1 MKKKIIILGSTGSIG
16 TTLIDI
22 IKKNQNKFEVKLLT
36 ANKNTKLLLKQA
48 KLLNVKNIV
57 ITNDKEFK
65 KVTFKNKNKELKI
78 FNNFNFLDKILN
90 SKVDYTMSSISGLA
104 GLEPTLKII
113 KHTKTIAIANKE
125 AIICGWDLING
136 KIKKYKTN
144 FIPVDS
150 EHFSIWY
157 ALKNNFDKIEKIYLT
172 ASGGPFNKMSVKKFK
187 NINIKQALKHP
198 NWKMG
203 KKISIDSATMMNKVF
218 EIIEAKNIF
227 NVSYKKLSI
236 LIHPKSYILAIVK
249 FNNGMTKIIAH
260 DTSMKI
266 PILNSL
272 NLNSDVLIKS
282 KKLNLMILNN
292 LDFQHVDKN
301 KFPVV
306 NILKEVPKSSSLF
319 ETLIVSANDELVELF
334 LKKRIQF
341 VDIYKKLSKLISLN
355 EFQQYKKI
363 KVKKL
368 NSIIQLDKY
377 VRSKIKSDY
386 KAI

>member
-48 KLLNVKNIV
+48 KLLKVKNII
-57 ITNDKEFK
+57 ITSDKEFK

-113 KHTKTIAIANKE
+113 KYTKTIAIANKE

-136 KIKKYKTN
+136 EIKKYKTN

-236 LIHPKSYILAIVK
+236 LIHPKSYIHAIIK

-272 NLNSDVLIKS
+272 NLNSDGLIKS

-377 VRSKIKSDY
+377 VRLKIKSDY
-386 KAI
+386 RTI